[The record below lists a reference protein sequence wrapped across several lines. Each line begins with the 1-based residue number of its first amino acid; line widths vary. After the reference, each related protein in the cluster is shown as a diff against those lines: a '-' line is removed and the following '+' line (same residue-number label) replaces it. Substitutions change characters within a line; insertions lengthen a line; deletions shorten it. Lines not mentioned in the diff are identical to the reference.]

1 MTELNPGFNTA
12 SLNIGERRK
21 RQLEESV
28 DVHFKDIRKSFGE
41 VEVLKGINLEIRR
54 GEFFSLLGP
63 SGCGKTTLLRIL
75 AGFEFQDS
83 GEVVL
88 RGTEVSK
95 LPPNRRSVNTVF
107 QNYALFPHMS
117 VFDNVAFGL
126 RMQKVPNAD
135 IRERVGRALET
146 VEIGAFAARRPTQLS
161 GGQRQRVAL
170 ARAIVNEPQVLLLDE
185 PLSALDR
192 KLRVNLQVE
201 LMRLQARLGLTFI
214 FVTHDQEEAL
224 TMSDRVAVMNKG
236 VIEQLGGVE
245 EMYERPANAYVA
257 KFLGSSNLLE
267 GTVSAPNRVRTA
279 LGELEVTDDLPTIGK
294 EVMLSIRPEKIQLS
308 RDATSVNCVSVTV
321 TDDIYQGATGAYR
334 AQTKNGV
341 ELEINTMNTGLV
353 HTDYNIGD
361 TLHAHLPPNLI
372 VALRGSSALDA
383 ALLEGR

>member
-1 MTELNPGFNTA
+1 MTE
-12 SLNIGERRK
+12 LNIGERRK
-21 RQLEESV
+21 RQLEEGV

-41 VEVLKGINLEIRR
+41 VEVLKGINLSIRR

-83 GEVVL
+83 GEVIL
-88 RGTEVSK
+88 RGQEVSQ
-95 LPPNRRSVNTVF
+95 LAPNRRSVNTVF
-107 QNYALFPHMS
+107 QNYALFPHMT

-126 RMQKVPNAD
+126 RMRKVNSGEVRD
-135 IRERVGRALET
+135 RVSRALET
-146 VEIGAFAARRPTQLS
+146 VEIGQFATRRPTQLS

-224 TMSDRVAVMNKG
+224 TMSDRIAVMNKG
-236 VIEQLGGVE
+236 VIEQLGGVQ

-267 GTVSAPNRVRTA
+267 GTVSGPGKVRTP
-279 LGELEVTDDLPTIGK
+279 LGELEVRDALPGTGG

-308 RDATSVNCVSVTV
+308 REASSATNTVTV
-321 TDDIYQGATGAYR
+321 TITDDIYQGATGAYR
-334 AQTKNGV
+334 ARTAEGV
-341 ELEINTMNTGLV
+341 ELEINTMNSGLT
-353 HTDYNIGD
+353 HTDYEIAD
-361 TLHAHLPPNLI
+361 SLHAHLPAELI
-372 VALRGSSALDA
+372 VVLGASSLTAAA
-383 ALLEGR
+383 ALTEE

>member
-1 MTELNPGFNTA
+1 M
-12 SLNIGERRK
+12 
-21 RQLEESV
+21 

-75 AGFEFQDS
+75 AGFEFADS
-83 GEVVL
+83 GAVLL
-88 RGTEVSK
+88 RGQDVAP
-95 LPPNRRSVNTVF
+95 LAPNQRSVNTVF
-107 QNYALFPHMS
+107 QNYALFPHMT
-117 VFDNVAFGL
+117 VADNVAFGL
-126 RMQKVPNAD
+126 KMRKIPAAQIRDKVQK
-135 IRERVGRALET
+135 ALEM
-146 VEIGAFAARRPTQLS
+146 VEISGFADRKPMQLS

-224 TMSDRVAVMNKG
+224 TMSDRIAVMNKG
-236 VIEQLGGVE
+236 VIEQLGAVQ

-257 KFLGSSNLLE
+257 QFLGSSNLLE
-267 GTVSAPNRVRTA
+267 GTVTA
-279 LGELEVTDDLPTIGK
+279 ADTVKTKLGLLEVRDHLPNIGQD
-294 EVMLSIRPEKIQLS
+294 VLLSIRPEKIQLS
-308 RDATSVNCVSVTV
+308 RVQTTQQNTVTVKV

-334 AQTKNGV
+334 VKTADNL
-341 ELEINTMNTGLV
+341 ELEVNTMNSGL
-353 HTDYNIGD
+353 TDLDFTID
-361 TLHAHLPPNLI
+361 DWLFAHLPANLI
-372 VALRGSSALDA
+372 VVLGSSHLAEERSA
-383 ALLEGR
+383 